1 MSRCRAHWSLEL
13 NSAVVS
19 EGLALRL
26 TGVLLD
32 TPNPRNDNPI
42 RPPYAAAAP
51 RPVVTD
57 RSTHRPARAPLWM
70 RSLVPTPN
78 RTEPNLSSVF
88 VQPPAHS
95 PQPTAQPLNV
105 SIPARCQK
113 ERSSAALLK
122 VKRLRPSSPSA
133 GKNTFFYDCCCPA
146 GALGSSTFRNA
157 DVAFVTAV
165 RMKTTVL

>member
-1 MSRCRAHWSLEL
+1 MTLQIRAMTIQSVRPMLQQHH
-13 NSAVVS
+13 
-19 EGLALRL
+19 ALSSQ
-26 TGVLLD
+26 T
-32 TPNPRNDNPI
+32 
-42 RPPYAAAAP
+42 A
-51 RPVVTD
+51 
-57 RSTHRPARAPLWM
+57 
-70 RSLVPTPN
+70 VPTGQHERHSGCDLLFLPRTETN
-78 RTEPNLSSVF
+78 RTSLPCSSSP
-88 VQPPAHS
+88 QPPAHS